1 MYLNYDD
8 QDLKSATAFETA
20 REITQQ
26 PSTWLKT
33 LKLVQ
38 EQKEA
43 LRNFL
48 NKIGQ
53 IGTFDIVMMGAG
65 TSEYIGNALLHYI
78 NPMTNFSARS
88 IPTTDL
94 VTSAIDY
101 IRCDRPTL
109 FISYGRSGNS
119 PESMGAV
126 KAVEAV
132 CPNPYHLYIT
142 CNERGELYQSTKTMP
157 NVYGLLLPAE
167 TNDLGFAMTSS
178 FSNMLLATV
187 LVFNLDKL
195 DQLSENVKDAAS
207 NIDHNILAYATT
219 LQTIVREFDFKRI
232 IYLGSE
238 SMKGYAQE
246 SCLKVLELTAGKI
259 ATLHDTLLGFR
270 HGPKSFIDP
279 ETLVV
284 VYLSDN
290 PYVRRYELDLCNEIK
305 RQQKGYRILVVN
317 QQSVDFQADYQIQLD
332 SQANQ
337 PMILVGLQMMII
349 AHILAFTKSY
359 TMGMTT
365 DNPCPT
371 GEVNRVVTGVTI
383 YPYERRLV

>member
-195 DQLSENVKDAAS
+195 DQLSENVKDAAA
-207 NIDHNILAYATT
+207 NIDRNILAYAAT

-290 PYVRRYELDLCNEIK
+290 PYVKRYELDLCNEIK

-317 QQSVDFQADYQIQLD
+317 HQPVEFQGDYQIQLD